1 MCVTITLRENEEIFF
16 QYSKATM
23 HFSNEVTYIVAK
35 HCFIRL
41 TIVNKISPSSHFGI
55 VMLICQ
61 LQLLVWP
68 QMHKLQKSTEAFCE
82 NQLAIWKLQSE
93 ALKSLLL
100 FIDYMLPILYNTV
113 KFIINFYGYIRH
125 LFSPAFTSILPPGAE
140 DLRALNIC

>member
-23 HFSNEVTYIVAK
+23 HFSNEVTYIIAK

-55 VMLICQ
+55 VLLICQ

-68 QMHKLQKSTEAFCE
+68 QMHKLQKSTEAFYE
-82 NQLAIWKLQSE
+82 NQLAIWNLKLS
-93 ALKSLLL
+93 
-100 FIDYMLPILYNTV
+100 ILY
-113 KFIINFYGYIRH
+113 FIITYNSVLYPCY
-125 LFSPAFTSILPPGAE
+125 
-140 DLRALNIC
+140 